1 MNLDPVTLM
10 PWHFSELAQIM
21 PSSSGIML
29 IWTIDFLLTVQSNFL
44 LHHQLSM
51 QRVIYSLPSFRWAI
65 WIVYVGTWALSLS
78 LLESSDGFR
87 IWHFYE
93 TLRNSTLYS
102 SMWDQLYQTCYLLQQ
117 PPPLIVM
124 VPIMA
129 VDSSQ
134 VLPGVACKLGP
145 ARSCWQKGTNHF
157 GNG

>member
-1 MNLDPVTLM
+1 MDLDPVTLI
-10 PWHFSELAQIM
+10 PWYFLELAQIM

-29 IWTIDFLLTVQSNFL
+29 IWTIDFLLTAQSNVL

-93 TLRNSTLYS
+93 TALN
-102 SMWDQLYQTCYLLQQ
+102 QLYNDTRTCYLLQQ
-117 PPPLIVM
+117 SPPLIVM